1 MKGKKKAPSKARYD
15 AGHPTMSFRLSLELR
30 ERLDQYVKGK
40 GLSYAD
46 YIKETLDVREERDQS
61 AWQEGYYEG
70 YEYGEKA
77 QEEQIEGIERELAR
91 AREKIAERE
100 AYINVI
106 ASAIQGLAR
115 RNQELEG
122 QIALVLKSY
131 SNMTT
136 DEIVCMT
143 NMILQARTNFL
154 RRQLRRY

>member
-1 MKGKKKAPSKARYD
+1 MKGKKKSPSKVRYD
-15 AGHPTMSFRLSLELR
+15 AGHPVMSFRLSLELR

-46 YIKETLDVREERDQS
+46 YIKETLDAREERDQS
-61 AWQEGYYEG
+61 AWHEGYYEG

-77 QEEQIEGIERELAR
+77 QEERIEGIERKLAK
-91 AREKIAERE
+91 AREEIGQKE
-100 AYINVI
+100 AYINKI
-106 ASAIQGLAR
+106 AGANQGYAR

-122 QIALVLKSY
+122 QLALVLKSY
-131 SNMTT
+131 SNMTI